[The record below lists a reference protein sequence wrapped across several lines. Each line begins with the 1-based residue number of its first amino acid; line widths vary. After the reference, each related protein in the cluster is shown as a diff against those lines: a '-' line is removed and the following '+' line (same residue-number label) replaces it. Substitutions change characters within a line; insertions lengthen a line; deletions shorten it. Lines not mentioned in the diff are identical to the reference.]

1 MTGAISIILAG
12 VGGKGVITAT
22 NVLAQGLVALGYDVK
37 VSEVYGMSQR
47 GGSVHSQVRFG
58 EKIYSPLIEK
68 GTADFILGF
77 DQIEA
82 LRWGSFLKQ
91 EGQMIVNQTD
101 LIIDTYKG
109 KFDDSFDQYKHVTFV
124 EGAAIAKETGNIR
137 NENFV
142 MLGALLQALDF
153 EFDAWKG
160 TMEKHIKKQH
170 QAESIL
176 SLLRGMSELK
186 TLVKKEKVYGV

>member
-1 MTGAISIILAG
+1 MTKATSIILAG

-22 NVLAQGLVALGYDVK
+22 NVLAQGLVSLGYDVK

-68 GTADFILGF
+68 GTADYILGF

-91 EGQMIVNQTD
+91 EGRMIVNHTD
-101 LIIDTYKG
+101 LVTDTYKG
-109 KFDDSFDQYKHVTFV
+109 KFDDSFDQYSHVTFI
-124 EGAAIAKETGNIR
+124 EGEAIAKETGNRR

-142 MLGALLQALDF
+142 MLGALLEALGF
-153 EFDAWKG
+153 EFGEWKG
-160 TMEKHIKKQH
+160 TLEKHVKKQY
-170 QAESIL
+170 QEESIL
-176 SLLRGMSELK
+176 SLLRGMQELK
-186 TLVKKEKVYGV
+186 TNGTKETVYGV